1 MLTTLVRITP
11 FTMLLLSVAFL
22 MLGVGLQ
29 NTLLGVR
36 AGLEGFSSIEVGSLM
51 GFYFL
56 GFLAGSLL
64 SPIYVSRVG
73 HIRTFA
79 GLASLASCAALLHLV
94 LIDAVSWSVFRFV
107 TGFCIA
113 GLYLVVESWL
123 NGRAEKEF
131 RGVLLS
137 AYFFVNLGAVA
148 FGQLLLQAGNP
159 QSYELFIYA
168 SVLVSLAVLP
178 VGLTRT
184 EAPAAT
190 RTARFNF
197 SQLSSISPFA
207 LVGTAMAGIANGAF
221 WGMAPLYGVRIGSE
235 SDDIAIAMTVTILGG
250 AALQLPLGRL
260 SDLVDRRIVISGGN
274 AVLAVLAG
282 AIAFGLF
289 TDGLMLLAMAFV
301 FGGLL
306 LTQYGLCI
314 AHANDFVA
322 NGDFVQLASALL
334 LVFGGC
340 AAVGPVIGAVLMTA
354 FGPNALFSL
363 ISGCALASTAYAL
376 WRMTRRETAEAPGTQ
391 DFAPASAGLSG
402 AILAPN
408 EAAFE
413 GVGDETPMEPLPI
426 ADTKATPD
434 PGPEPVSE
442 TNVATDK
449 R

>member
-1 MLTTLVRITP
+1 MLTTLVRIAP
-11 FTMLLLSVAFL
+11 FTMLLLSVALL
-22 MLGVGLQ
+22 MLGIGLQ

-36 AGLEGFSSIEVGSLM
+36 AGLEDFSSIEVGSLM
-51 GFYFL
+51 GFYFF

-64 SPIYVSRVG
+64 SPVYVARVG

-94 LIDAVSWSVFRFV
+94 LIDPLSWSAFRFI

-123 NGRAEKEF
+123 NGRAETEY

-148 FGQLLLQAGNP
+148 FGQLLLLADDP
-159 QSYELFIYA
+159 KSFELFIYA

-190 RTARFNF
+190 RTARFSF
-197 SQLSSISPFA
+197 ALLSKISPFA
-207 LVGTAMAGIANGAF
+207 LVGTAMAGLANGAF
-221 WGMAPLYGVRIGSE
+221 WGLAPLYGVQTGF
-235 SDDIAIAMTVTILGG
+235 DAADISVAMTVTILGG

-260 SDLVDRRIVISGGN
+260 SDLIDRRIVISGAN
-274 AVLAVLAG
+274 L
-282 AIAFGLF
+282 GL
-289 TDGLMLLAMAFV
+289 GLLAAVIAWGLSGSGLLVLGVAFL

-314 AHANDFVA
+314 AHANDFVGD
-322 NGDFVQLASALL
+322 GDFVQLASALL

-340 AAVGPVIGAVLMTA
+340 AAIGPVIGSVFMTVL
-354 FGPNALFSL
+354 GPAALFWL
-363 ISGCALASTAYAL
+363 VAACAVASAGYAC
-376 WRMTRRETAEAPGTQ
+376 WRMTRREAGDAPGAQ

-402 AILAPN
+402 AILAPT
-408 EAAFE
+408 EAAFD
-413 GVGDETPMEPLPI
+413 GVGDDSPMEPLPFDDGTPA
-426 ADTKATPD
+426 ADSNPA
-434 PGPEPVSE
+434 E
-442 TNVATDK
+442 TE
-449 R
+449 RG

>member
-1 MLTTLVRITP
+1 MLTALVRITP
-11 FTMLLLSVAFL
+11 FTMLLLSVALL
-22 MLGVGLQ
+22 MLGIGLQ

-36 AGLEGFSSIEVGSLM
+36 AGLEDFSSIEVGSLM
-51 GFYFL
+51 GFYFF

-64 SPIYVSRVG
+64 SPVYVSRVG

-94 LIDAVSWSVFRFV
+94 LVDPISWSVFRFI

-148 FGQLLLQAGNP
+148 FGQLLLQADDP
-159 QSYELFIYA
+159 KSFELFVYA

-190 RTARFNF
+190 RTAHF
-197 SQLSSISPFA
+197 SFSGLSQISPFA
-207 LVGTAMAGIANGAF
+207 FVGTAMAGIANGAF
-221 WGMAPLYGVRIGSE
+221 WGLAPLYGVQVGAMPDE
-235 SDDIAIAMTVTILGG
+235 IAVAMTVTILGG
-250 AALQLPLGRL
+250 AAMQLPLGRL
-260 SDLVDRRIVISGGN
+260 SDLIDRRVVISGAN
-274 AVLAVLAG
+274 VVLGVIAG
-282 AIAFGLF
+282 MIAFGAF
-289 TDGLMLLAMAFV
+289 GSGSTLLAVAFL

-314 AHANDFVA
+314 AHANDFVGD
-322 NGDFVQLASALL
+322 GDFVQLASALL

-340 AAVGPVIGAVLMTA
+340 AAIGPVLGSVMMTL
-354 FGPNALFSL
+354 FGPIALFWL
-363 ISGCALASTAYAL
+363 IAACAVATTIYAL
-376 WRMTRRETAEAPGTQ
+376 WRMTRREASDAPGAQ
-391 DFAPASAGLSG
+391 DFAPAAAGLSG
-402 AILAPN
+402 AILAPTD
-408 EAAFE
+408 AALE
-413 GVGDETPMEPLPI
+413 GVGDDAPIEPLPLME
-426 ADTKATPD
+426 AEMDT
-434 PGPEPVSE
+434 S
-442 TNVATDK
+442 DK
-449 R
+449 ER

>member
-11 FTMLLLSVAFL
+11 FTMLLLSVALL
-22 MLGVGLQ
+22 MLGIGLQ

-36 AGLEGFSSIEVGSLM
+36 AGLEDFSSIEVGSLM
-51 GFYFL
+51 GFYFF
-56 GFLAGSLL
+56 GFLAGSVL

-94 LIDAVSWSVFRFV
+94 LVDPISWSVFRFV

-148 FGQLLLQAGNP
+148 FGQLLLQADDP
-159 QSYELFIYA
+159 QSFELFVYA
-168 SVLVSLAVLP
+168 SVLVSLAILP
-178 VGLTRT
+178 VGMTRT
-184 EAPAAT
+184 EAPAMT
-190 RTARFNF
+190 RTAKF
-197 SQLSSISPFA
+197 SFSLLSSISPFA
-207 LVGTAMAGIANGAF
+207 LVGTAMAGLANGAF
-221 WGMAPLYGVRIGSE
+221 WGLAPLYGVQTGA
-235 SDDIAIAMTVTILGG
+235 DKNAIAVAMTVTILGG

-260 SDLVDRRIVISGGN
+260 SDLVDRRIVISFAN
-274 AVLAVLAG
+274 VVLGVLAG
-282 AIAFGLF
+282 IIALGLF
-289 TDGLMLLAMAFV
+289 QGGMTMLVFAFF

-322 NGDFVQLASALL
+322 DGDFVQLASALL

-340 AAVGPVIGAVLMTA
+340 AAIGPIVGSVFMTV
-354 FGPNALFSL
+354 FGSNALFWL
-363 ISGCALASTAYAL
+363 ISGCALASTGYAL
-376 WRMTRRETAEAPGTQ
+376 WRMTRREAADAPGAQ

-402 AILAPN
+402 AILAPT
-408 EAAFE
+408 EAAYE
-413 GVGDETPMEPLPI
+413 GYVDDAPIEPLPI
-426 ADTKATPD
+426 EDEATKNS
-434 PGPEPVSE
+434 VE
-442 TNVATDK
+442 TK
-449 R
+449 EEG

>member
-1 MLTTLVRITP
+1 MLATLVRITP
-11 FTMLLLSVAFL
+11 FTMLLMSVALL

-36 AGLEGFSSIEVGSLM
+36 AGLEDFSSIEVGSLM
-51 GFYFL
+51 GFYFF

-64 SPIYVSRVG
+64 SPVYVSRVG

-79 GLASLASCAALLHLV
+79 GLASLASCASLLHLV
-94 LIDAVSWSVFRFV
+94 LIDPISWSVFRFV

-123 NGRAEKEF
+123 NGRAEKDF

-148 FGQLLLQAGNP
+148 FGQLLLQADDP
-159 QSYELFIYA
+159 KSFELFVYA

-178 VGLTRT
+178 VGMTRS

-190 RTARFNF
+190 RTSSF
-197 SQLSSISPFA
+197 SFSVLSKISPFA

-221 WGMAPLYGVRIGSE
+221 WGLAPLFGVQTGAE
-235 SDDIAIAMTVTILGG
+235 PDGIAVAMTVTILGG

-260 SDLVDRRIVISGGN
+260 SDLIDRRLVISGANVVLGIL
-274 AVLAVLAG
+274 AAVIALSLFAGEAVMLVLA
-282 AIAFGLF
+282 FG
-289 TDGLMLLAMAFV
+289 

-322 NGDFVQLASALL
+322 DGDFVQLASALL

-340 AAVGPVIGAVLMTA
+340 AAVGPIIGSVFMTA
-354 FGPNALFSL
+354 FGPYALFWL
-363 ISGCALASTAYAL
+363 IAGCAAASTGYAL
-376 WRMTRRETAEAPGTQ
+376 WRMTRRDAPNVPGGQ
-391 DFAPASAGLSG
+391 EFAPTAAGLSG
-402 AILAPN
+402 AILAPT
-408 EAAFE
+408 EAAYE
-413 GVGDETPMEPLPI
+413 GVGDDAPIEPRD
-426 ADTKATPD
+426 AGSAEPD
-434 PGPEPVSE
+434 GLLKEG
-442 TNVATDK
+442 
-449 R
+449 

>member
-1 MLTTLVRITP
+1 MLATLVRITP
-11 FTMLLLSVAFL
+11 FTMLLLSVALL
-22 MLGVGLQ
+22 MLGIGLQ

-36 AGLEGFSSIEVGSLM
+36 AGLESFSSIEVGSLM
-51 GFYFL
+51 GFYFF

-94 LIDAVSWSVFRFV
+94 LIDPVSWSVFRFI
-107 TGFCIA
+107 TGFSIA

-123 NGRAEKEF
+123 NGRADKEF

-148 FGQLLLQAGNP
+148 FGQLLLQADDP

-168 SVLVSLAVLP
+168 SVLVSLAILP

-190 RTARFNF
+190 RTAKF
-197 SQLSSISPFA
+197 SFSLLSRISPFA

-221 WGMAPLYGVRIGSE
+221 WGLAPLYGVQTGAV
-235 SDDIAIAMTVTILGG
+235 SDDIAVAMTVTIIGG

-260 SDLVDRRIVISGGN
+260 SDLVDRRIVISFAN
-274 AVLAVLAG
+274 VVLGVLAG
-282 AIAFGLF
+282 VIALELF
-289 TDGLMLLAMAFV
+289 SGTTLILALAFL

-322 NGDFVQLASALL
+322 DGNFVELASALL

-340 AAVGPVIGAVLMTA
+340 AAIGPVIGSVFMTL
-354 FGPNALFSL
+354 FGPHALFWL
-363 ISGCALASTAYAL
+363 ISGCALASTGYAL
-376 WRMTRRETAEAPGTQ
+376 WRMTRREAADVPGAQ
-391 DFAPASAGLSG
+391 DFAPTSAGLSG
-402 AILAPN
+402 AILAPT
-408 EAAFE
+408 EAEYE
-413 GVGDETPMEPLPI
+413 GVVDDAPMEPFP
-426 ADTKATPD
+426 ADETESEAETKE
-434 PGPEPVSE
+434 G
-442 TNVATDK
+442 
-449 R
+449 